1 MTATETAQIL
11 HLDRLEFN
19 NTNLQSFLDK
29 IEDEIYDIN

>member
-11 HLDRLEFN
+11 HLDGLEFN
-19 NTNLQSFLDK
+19 NTNLQNFLDK